1 MDAQWNPVVVGL
13 DATPGAAAAARVA
26 WDIARIAETTCYPVH
41 AIRDQAAEVAP
52 YQLPM
57 DVAPMNRVLAELAQG
72 ELKRAFGEEVPPRLL
87 ERLEIRPG
95 RPAVVLAAVAAASDA
110 ELIVLGGKHR
120 GTLGRWL
127 AGSTAHDLLRLG
139 GHPVL
144 VTGPGARLPRRVL
157 AAVDLS
163 EAATATLTVAQRFAA
178 LFRAELL
185 VLHVV
190 EVAALV
196 PGAVVLPEAI
206 LDDELLLKRTEQWF
220 DTAVWPLVHY
230 AKVDRRIVRGQVTP
244 TVRAQAA
251 KWGADVVALGSH
263 GKNWVD
269 RLLLGSTTERLIA
282 DLPTSL
288 LVVPAARAAREGPR
302 APGGAHQRVSWTT
315 NP

>member
-26 WDIARIAETTCYPVH
+26 WDIARTAETECYPVH

-52 YQLPM
+52 FQLPM
-57 DVAPMNRVLAELAQG
+57 DLAPMNRVLAELAQT
-72 ELKRAFGEEVPPRLL
+72 ELKQALGEDVPARLL
-87 ERLEIRPG
+87 ERLDIRAG
-95 RPAVVLAAVAAASDA
+95 RPAVVLAAVAAAREA
-110 ELIVLGGKHR
+110 ELVVLGGKHR

-163 EAATATLTVAQRFAA
+163 EVARTTVGVAQRFAA
-178 LFRAELL
+178 LFQAELL

-196 PGAVVLPEAI
+196 PGAVVLPGAI
-206 LDDELLLKRTEQWF
+206 LDEELLLQRSEQWI
-220 DTAVWPLVHY
+220 DTTVWPLVQY
-230 AKVDRRIVRGQVTP
+230 SKADRRIVRGQVTP
-244 TVRAQAA
+244 AVRAQAA
-251 KWGADVVALGSH
+251 KWGADVVVLGSH

-282 DLPTSL
+282 DLPSSL
-288 LVVPAARAAREGPR
+288 LVAPAARD
-302 APGGAHQRVSWTT
+302 APEATRPELLGTAGL
-315 NP
+315 

>member
-1 MDAQWNPVVVGL
+1 MDAHWNPVVVGL

-26 WDIARIAETTCYPVH
+26 WEIARTAETTCYPVH
-41 AIRDQAAEVAP
+41 AIRDQAAEVAAF
-52 YQLPM
+52 QLPM
-57 DVAPMNRVLAELAQG
+57 DLAPMNRVLAELAQS
-72 ELKRAFGEEVPPRLL
+72 ELKQAFGDEVPARLL

-95 RPAVVLAAVAAASDA
+95 RPAVVLTAVAAVRDA
-110 ELIVLGGKHR
+110 ELIVVGGKHR

-163 EAATATLTVAQRFAA
+163 EVAKATVEVAQRFAA
-178 LFRAELL
+178 LFQADLL

-196 PGAVVLPEAI
+196 PGAVVLPGAL
-206 LDDELLLKRTEQWF
+206 LDDELLLKRSEQWF
-220 DTAVWPLVHY
+220 DTTVWPLVHY
-230 AKVDRRIVRGQVTP
+230 PKADRRVVRGQVTP
-244 TVRAQAA
+244 VIRAQAA
-251 KWGADVVALGSH
+251 KWGADIVVLGSH

-282 DLPTSL
+282 DLPASL
-288 LVVPAARAAREGPR
+288 LVAPAAGASREGQQSQLSG
-302 APGGAHQRVSWTT
+302 AGGKGGKTDG
-315 NP
+315 

>member
-1 MDAQWNPVVVGL
+1 MGAQWNPVVVGL
-13 DATPGAAAAARVA
+13 DATPGAGAAGRVA

-52 YQLPM
+52 FQLPM
-57 DVAPMNRVLAELAQG
+57 DIAPMNRVLAQLAQS
-72 ELKRAFGEEVPPRLL
+72 ELKQAIGDDVPPRLL

-95 RPAVVLAAVAAASDA
+95 RPAVVLAAVAAAHDA

-163 EAATATLTVAQRFAA
+163 DAAKATLAAAQRFAA
-178 LFRAELL
+178 LFQAELL

-190 EVAALV
+190 EVATMV
-196 PGAVVLPEAI
+196 PGAVVLPGAI
-206 LDDELLLKRTEQWF
+206 LDDELLLKSSEQWF
-220 DTAVWPLVHY
+220 DTTVWPLVRY
-230 AKVDRRIVRGQVTP
+230 PRVDRRIVRGQVTA

-251 KWGADVVALGSH
+251 RWGADVVVLGSH

-288 LVVPAARAAREGPR
+288 LVVPAART
-302 APGGAHQRVSWTT
+302 APESGRPELTGAVEH
-315 NP
+315 

>member
-1 MDAQWNPVVVGL
+1 MDAPWNPVVVGL
-13 DATPGAAAAARVA
+13 DATPASAVAARVA
-26 WDIARIAETTCYPVH
+26 WEIARVADTACYPVH
-41 AIRDQAAEVAP
+41 AIRDQAADVSP
-52 YQLPM
+52 HQLPM
-57 DVAPMNRVLAELAQG
+57 DVAPMNRVLAELARG
-72 ELKRAFGEEVPPRLL
+72 EIAQVLGDDVPPRLL

-95 RPAVVLAAVAAASDA
+95 RPAVVLAATAAARDA

-144 VTGPGARLPRRVL
+144 VTGPGARVPRRVL
-157 AAVDLS
+157 TAVDLS
-163 EAATATLTVAQRFAA
+163 EAAKATIAVAQRLAA
-178 LFRAELL
+178 LFQAELL

-190 EVAALV
+190 EVATLV

-206 LDDELLLKRTEQWF
+206 LDEELLLKGSEQWL
-220 DTAVWPLVHY
+220 DTTIWPLIHY
-230 AKVDRRIVRGQVTP
+230 ARVDRRILRGQVTP

-251 KWGADVVALGSH
+251 KWGADVVVLGSH

-282 DLPTSL
+282 DLPASL
-288 LVVPAARAAREGPR
+288 LVAPAARSAPAALQPSFSGT
-302 APGGAHQRVSWTT
+302 AGS
-315 NP
+315 

>member
-1 MDAQWNPVVVGL
+1 MSAQWNPVVVGL
-13 DATPGAAAAARVA
+13 DATPSVAAAARMA
-26 WDIARIAETTCYPVH
+26 WDIARLAESTCYPVH

-52 YQLPM
+52 FQLPM
-57 DVAPMNRVLAELAQG
+57 DIVPMHRALAELAQG
-72 ELKRAFGEEVPPRLL
+72 EITQVLGDEVSPRLL

-95 RPAVVLAAVAAASDA
+95 RPAVVVAAVAAERDA
-110 ELIVLGGKHR
+110 QLIVLGGKHR

-163 EAATATLTVAQRFAA
+163 DAAKATIAVAQRFAG
-178 LFRAELL
+178 LFEAELL

-190 EVAALV
+190 EVATLV
-196 PGAVVLPEAI
+196 PGAAVLPGAI
-206 LDDELLLKRTEQWF
+206 LDDELLLKSSEQWL
-220 DTAVWPLVHY
+220 DTAVWPLVQY
-230 AKVDRRIVRGQVTP
+230 PKVDRRIVRGQVTA

-251 KWGADVVALGSH
+251 RWGADVVVLGSH

-288 LVVPAARAAREGPR
+288 LVVPAARTVPEGAAP
-302 APGGAHQRVSWTT
+302 AFSGAGQR
-315 NP
+315 P

>member
-1 MDAQWNPVVVGL
+1 MDTPWNPIVVGL
-13 DATPGAAAAARVA
+13 DATPGSAAAARIA

-41 AIRDQAAEVAP
+41 AIRDQAAEIAP
-52 YQLPM
+52 FQLPM

-72 ELKRAFGEEVPPRLL
+72 ELTHALGDDVPPRLL
-87 ERLEIRPG
+87 ERLQIRPG
-95 RPAVVLAAVAAASDA
+95 RPAVVLAAVAAARDA

-120 GTLGRWL
+120 GALGRWL

-163 EAATATLTVAQRFAA
+163 EVAQATIGVAQRLAA
-178 LFRAELL
+178 LFQAELL

-190 EVAALV
+190 EVATLV
-196 PGAVVLPEAI
+196 PGAVILPGAM
-206 LDDELLLKRTEQWF
+206 LDDELLLKRSEQWF
-220 DTAVWPLVHY
+220 DTTVWPLVHY
-230 AKVDRRIVRGQVTP
+230 PKVDRRIVRGQVTA

-288 LVVPAARAAREGPR
+288 LVATATGAPAGSRPQLLGA
-302 APGGAHQRVSWTT
+302 GGQ
-315 NP
+315 

>member
-1 MDAQWNPVVVGL
+1 MEAQWNPVVVGL

-26 WDIARIAETTCYPVH
+26 WEMARVAGTACYPVH

-52 YQLPM
+52 FQLPM
-57 DVAPMNRVLAELAQG
+57 DVAPMHRVLAELAQR
-72 ELKRAFGEEVPPRLL
+72 ELQLAMGDNVPPRLL

-95 RPAVVLAAVAAASDA
+95 RPAVVLAAVAAARDA

-139 GHPVL
+139 GQPVL

-163 EAATATLTVAQRFAA
+163 DAATATITSAQRFAE
-178 LFRAELL
+178 LFQAELL

-190 EVAALV
+190 ETASLV
-196 PGAVVLPEAI
+196 PGAVVLPGAV
-206 LDDELLLKRTEQWF
+206 LDDELVLRSAEQWF
-220 DTAVWPLVHY
+220 DATIWPLVRY
-230 AKVDRRIVRGQVTP
+230 GKVDRRIVRGQVTP
-244 TVRAQAA
+244 TVRAQTA
-251 KWGADVVALGSH
+251 KWGADVVVLGSH
-263 GKNWVD
+263 GRNWVD

-288 LVVPAARAAREGPR
+288 LVVPAARPESARPALSEAAGR
-302 APGGAHQRVSWTT
+302 
-315 NP
+315 